1 MSRTSVRRSLRLAA
15 LVALAVASFPV
26 ASGAQAPA
34 RPATQKPP
42 ARPAAPAPTPA
53 RVAQPDAPPRVVARD
68 LRFRTVYTTG
78 DQRTE
83 TASFQKNGRER
94 FEFAD
99 MVVLK
104 QPDLRRT
111 IQISRAANSYL
122 VVPDGQPPIATAA
135 PAAPQPPQTPGVVV
149 VTTRIVDTGER
160 KQAFGLQARRVKTA
174 IDRQPQ
180 QGACDPTRQR
190 IEIDGWYVDV
200 PTAQAQQIG
209 GQPAGGCVD
218 EIKATHTGDPKVL
231 GFPIAY
237 AMTMTGEDGKP
248 NVASM
253 EVTEL
258 EVTTLDAALFEIP
271 PGLTDSGNLQAMSRA
286 VSDASEVQLARDIA
300 APPSAPKAPGTIRI
314 GVPEFTN
321 KTTQQVDTRALRA
334 QLIAQ
339 LQESKIEAEPL
350 PAGAQPELLQHA
362 AARSADFLLMAE
374 VTELKVS
381 KGGGLGG
388 LMKAASSVAGAAPS
402 KDPTE
407 AAISI
412 KLLQPDGKTRVS
424 TNAKGKD
431 GGFDMKA
438 GLGVAKFA
446 GSMYLNVMSGR
457 LMLTALKGGM
467 AGNLQGMGL
476 LGNPTLFNMQAQGLG
491 FGMGPGLAAG
501 PGGRMGGDSTAG
513 AASFLMQQAM
523 AGQALVGLPGQ
534 PGPSFDAALE
544 EALKNAAKAVS
555 ENVRKR

>member
-1 MSRTSVRRSLRLAA
+1 MSRYSARPFLPLAV
-15 LVALAVASFPV
+15 LVAVAAVSSLTA
-26 ASGAQAPA
+26 AAQGPA

-42 ARPAAPAPTPA
+42 VRQAPATPPRQTPA
-53 RVAQPDAPPRVVARD
+53 PPAPAVAQPVEAPKVAAQD

-78 DQRTE
+78 EQRTE
-83 TASFQKNGRER
+83 TVSFHKSGRER

-104 QPDLRRT
+104 QPDLKRT
-111 IQISRAANSYL
+111 IQISRAASSYL
-122 VVPDGQPPIATAA
+122 VVPDGQQPPAVSA
-135 PAAPQPPQTPGVVV
+135 PGTPQTPGVVV
-149 VTTRIVDTGER
+149 VSTTIVDTGER
-160 KQAFGLQARRVKTA
+160 KQAFGLQARRVRTT

-180 QGACDPTRQR
+180 QGACDPAKQR
-190 IEIDGWYVDV
+190 IEIDGWYVDA
-200 PTAQAQQIG
+200 PTTQAQQVA
-209 GQPAGGCVD
+209 GQPAAGCVD
-218 EIKATHTGDPKVL
+218 DIRATHTGDPKVL

-258 EVTTLDAALFEIP
+258 EVTTLEPALFEIP
-271 PGLTDSGNLQAMSRA
+271 PGLTDAGNLQALSRA
-286 VSDASEVQLARDIA
+286 VSDASEVQLAREMA
-300 APPSAPKAPGTIRI
+300 TTPVAPKAAGTIRI

-339 LQESKIEAEPL
+339 LQQAKIDAEPL
-350 PAGAQPELLQHA
+350 PAGAQAELLQQA
-362 AARSADFLLMAE
+362 SARGADFLLVAE

-388 LMKAASSVAGAAPS
+388 LMKAASSVAGAAPA

-412 KLLQPDGKTRVS
+412 KLVQPDGKTRVS

-438 GLGVAKFA
+438 GLGVARFA

-457 LMLTALKGGM
+457 LMLSALKGGM

-476 LGNPTLFNMQAQGLG
+476 LGNPSLFNMQAQGLG
-491 FGMGPGLAAG
+491 LGMGSA
-501 PGGRMGGDSTAG
+501 MGAKMGIDSTAG

-523 AGQALVGLPGQ
+523 SGQALVGMPGQ

-544 EALKNAAKAVS
+544 EALRNAAKTVS
-555 ENVRKR
+555 DQVRQR

>member
-1 MSRTSVRRSLRLAA
+1 MSPTSVRRSLRLVA
-15 LVALAVASFPV
+15 LIALAVGSTSIA
-26 ASGAQAPA
+26 GAQAPA
-34 RPATQKPP
+34 RPSTQKPP
-42 ARPAAPAPTPA
+42 ARPAAPAPAPAPVATPA
-53 RVAQPDAPPRVVARD
+53 APPRAVAQD
-68 LRFRTVYTTG
+68 LRFKTVYTTG

-83 TASFQKNGRER
+83 TVSFQKSGRER

-104 QPDLRRT
+104 QPDLKRT
-111 IQISRAANSYL
+111 VQISRAANSYL
-122 VVPDGQPPIATAA
+122 VVPDGQQPAAMTA
-135 PAAPQPPQTPGVVV
+135 PAAPQTPGVVV
-149 VTTRIVDTGER
+149 VTTTIVDTGER
-160 KQAFGLQARRVKTA
+160 KQAFGLQARHVKTT

-180 QGACDPTRQR
+180 QGACDPARQR

-200 PTAQAQQIG
+200 PTAQAQQIA

-248 NVASM
+248 NLASM
-253 EVTEL
+253 EVSEL
-258 EVTTLDAALFEIP
+258 EVTTLDAALFEVP
-271 PGLTDSGNLQAMSRA
+271 PGLTDSGSLQALSRA
-286 VSDASEVQLARDIA
+286 VSDANEVQLAKEVTA
-300 APPSAPKAPGTIRI
+300 TPGAPKAPGTIRI

-339 LQESKIEAEPL
+339 LQESKIDAEPL

-362 AARSADFLLMAE
+362 AARSADFLLVAE

-388 LMKAASSVAGAAPS
+388 LMKAASSVAGGAPS

-412 KLLQPDGKTRVS
+412 KLVQPDGKTRVS

-457 LMLTALKGGM
+457 LMFTALKGGM

-476 LGNPTLFNMQAQGLG
+476 LGNPALFKMQAQGLG
-491 FGMGPGLAAG
+491 FGMGPGLGAG
-501 PGGRMGGDSTAG
+501 LGARMGMDSTAG